1 MLQSDI
7 TQHIQ
12 ENVLR
17 VAAGQS
23 LSLMPQGAIPQRL
36 QIEVQPQAR
45 LDLLVLH
52 ADSRSVQLCVSQA
65 EESCV
70 NLFLLAPDVG
80 EVAQHVRV
88 DLLGERA
95 ECGVFGFCSASFS
108 QKYHSAIFVNH
119 VAAGCRSEQLFR
131 QVVGG
136 SAVVSFE
143 GRVTVAQDAQHTNAR
158 QSCKT
163 LLLSEAA
170 RAHVQPQLEIYAD
183 DVKCSHGATVGQLS
197 EEALFYLRSRGVG
210 LLQARQLLLL
220 GFADEVV
227 QKIPA
232 PAFREIIAALIAEK
246 MAAGNLSSENG

>member
-1 MLQSDI
+1 M
-7 TQHIQ
+7 
-12 ENVLR
+12 R
-17 VAAGQS
+17 VGAGQA
-23 LSLMPQGAIPQRL
+23 LALAPQGDIPSGLR
-36 QIEVQPQAR
+36 IEVLQQGR
-45 LDLLVLH
+45 LDLLLLH
-52 ADSRSVQLCVSQA
+52 AGYRSVQLCVSQA

-70 NLFLLAPDVG
+70 NLFLFALEDG
-80 EVAQHVRV
+80 ETEQSVRV

-95 ECGVFGFCSASFS
+95 ECGIFGFSAAALS
-108 QKYHSAIFVNH
+108 QKRQASIAVNH
-119 VAAGCRSEQLFR
+119 VAAACRSEQLFR

-136 SAVVSFE
+136 SAEVSFD
-143 GRVTVAQDAQHTNAR
+143 GRVTVAQNAQRTDAR

-197 EEALFYLRSRGVG
+197 SEALFYLRSRGVG
-210 LLQARQLLLL
+210 LLEAQQLLLL

-232 PAFREIIAALIAEK
+232 PAFRESISSLIAEK
-246 MAAGNLSSENG
+246 MSVNLVKKT

>member
-1 MLQSDI
+1 MFQADI
-7 TQHIQ
+7 TKHIQ
-12 ENVLR
+12 GNILR
-17 VAAGQS
+17 VGAGQS
-23 LSLMPQGAIPQRL
+23 LALMPQGNIPPNLRV
-36 QIEVQPQAR
+36 EVQRQGR

-52 ADSRSVQLCVSQA
+52 AGCRSLQLRVSQA

-70 NLFLLAPDVG
+70 NLFLLAPGDS
-80 EVAQHVRV
+80 EVAQNVCV

-95 ECGVFGFCSASFS
+95 ECGVFGFNAASLS
-108 QKYHSAIFVNH
+108 QKHRSSIAVNH
-119 VAAGCRSEQLFR
+119 VAAECRSEQVFR

-143 GRVTVAQDAQHTNAR
+143 GRVTVAQNAQHTDAR

-163 LLLSEAA
+163 LLLSDAA
-170 RAHVQPQLEIYAD
+170 RVHVQPQLEIYAD

-197 EEALFYLRSRGVG
+197 SEALFYLRSRGVG
-210 LLQARQLLLL
+210 LRQAQQLLLL

-232 PAFREIIAALIAEK
+232 PAFRESITERIARNFEF
-246 MAAGNLSSENG
+246 